1 MARCNKS
8 VLNNYLILWH
18 EKIIKLAYFQLDLL
32 LKDENGTL
40 VNDTTDAGQISTY
53 IKNGEW
59 ELLGKSK
66 GKLHN
71 FLKK

>member
-1 MARCNKS
+1 MP
-8 VLNNYLILWH
+8 LLFFH
-18 EKIIKLAYFQLDLL
+18 EKIIKELAYFQLDLL

-40 VNDTTDAGQISTY
+40 VNDTSDAGQISTY

-71 FLKK
+71 FLKQ

>member
-1 MARCNKS
+1 MASCNKS
-8 VLNNYLILWH
+8 VIIIWYFCH

>member
-1 MARCNKS
+1 MIFC
-8 VLNNYLILWH
+8 H

-59 ELLGKSK
+59 ELLGKI
-66 GKLHN
+66 
-71 FLKK
+71 